1 MSFVNINEYGEYK
14 LPIAGNVTKYT
25 VCESIDSYKP
35 YDVGDVSSS
44 IDYVC
49 ENIKEV
55 NHCDGLN
62 KNLSDL
68 NEQWGEKFIAIDGKN
83 IGIVL
88 PDEFNTQFES
98 ITEHINEQADRCEKI
113 VGDIVSRLQEVNE
126 YYNQLKSNLDEYKK
140 LLSDKES
147 YENEIARYDNLI
159 ISESAKEKVDSANLS
174 KLFSSKNSCEVN
186 LRNVNTELDKYTI
199 IPEPEGQWIVV

>member
-14 LPIAGNVTKYT
+14 LPSAGNATKYT
-25 VCESIDSYKP
+25 VCESIDNYKP
-35 YDVGDVSSS
+35 YDIGDVLTTINNS
-44 IDYVC
+44 C
-49 ENIKEV
+49 NKIKDDTY
-55 NHCDGLN
+55 CDDMNKQVGYLN
-62 KNLSDL
+62 S
-68 NEQWGEKFIAIDGKN
+68 EWGEKFIAIDGKG

-199 IPEPEGQWIVV
+199 IPEPEGQWIVE